1 MKHETIKIPV
11 CLPFD
16 FRSTLNSHGWVDLLP
31 NIHNPVIPS
40 FSRVEETPSG
50 AVVLMNVSAERES
63 DWQGVSISMSTINKL
78 GTRDNEYLSRTVRHI
93 LRMDE
98 DFSEFY
104 DHCKLKGRTWGEIRI
119 GTGHLLRS
127 PTVFED
133 LVKVICTSS
142 GAEPNG

>member
-1 MKHETIKIPV
+1 VRPRALVTSGVNEELLFLTESSMKHETIKIPV

-16 FRSTLNSHGWVDLLP
+16 FRSMLNSHGWVDLLP

-78 GTRDNEYLSRTVRHI
+78 GTRAR
-93 LRMDE
+93 
-98 DFSEFY
+98 
-104 DHCKLKGRTWGEIRI
+104 G
-119 GTGHLLRS
+119 
-127 PTVFED
+127 
-133 LVKVICTSS
+133 
-142 GAEPNG
+142 